1 MSSERRNDLG
11 VLFWIVLATL
21 VNGFTAFT
29 GAVTLWMNEKTF
41 RKAIF
46 FLVAFSAGSL
56 FSGALFHLAAESL
69 ETLNEQI
76 VFLLMI
82 SGFSLFFIVE
92 RFLWWHHCHEG
103 ECDVHPVSYLVLI
116 GDSIHNFIDGAVIAA
131 SFFVGIHFGILTT
144 VLVLIHELPQELGD
158 FAILIHGGFSKSKAL
173 FFNFLSQLT
182 CVLGGI
188 LTYYI
193 GAISGHTMFLLPFA
207 AGGFLYISASDLVP
221 ELHREPNRARSLGS
235 FVFFLAGVLTM
246 ICLKLFSE

>member
-1 MSSERRNDLG
+1 MDL
-11 VLFWIVLATL
+11 LLWIIIATL
-21 VNGFTAFT
+21 VNGFTAFA
-29 GAVTLWMNEKTF
+29 GAVTLWMNERTF

-69 ETLNEQI
+69 EDLSEQV

-82 SGFSLFFIVE
+82 LGFSIFFIVE

-103 ECDVHPVSYLVLI
+103 KCDVHPVSYLVLI
-116 GDSIHNFIDGAVIAA
+116 GDGVHNFIDGAVIAA
-131 SFFVGIHFGILTT
+131 SFFVSVEFGILTT
-144 VLVLIHELPQELGD
+144 LLVLIHELPQELGD
-158 FAILIHGGFSKSKAL
+158 FAILVHSGLSKAKAL

-182 CVLGGI
+182 CVAGGV
-188 LTYYI
+188 LTYFI
-193 GAISGHTMFLLPFA
+193 GSTKEGTIFLLPFA

-235 FVFFLAGVLTM
+235 FVFFLIGVLVM
-246 ICLKLFSE
+246 IGLKFFSE

>member
-1 MSSERRNDLG
+1 MSILP
-11 VLFWIVLATL
+11 WIIMATL
-21 VNGFTAFT
+21 VNGLTAFA

-41 RKAIF
+41 RRAIF

-69 ETLNEQI
+69 EALNEQV

-92 RFLWWHHCHEG
+92 RFLWWHHCHED

-116 GDSIHNFIDGAVIAA
+116 GDSVHNFIDGAVIAA
-131 SFFVGIHFGILTT
+131 SFFVSIQFGILTT
-144 VLVLIHELPQELGD
+144 ALVLVHELPQELGD
-158 FAILIHGGFSKSKAL
+158 FAILVHGGFSRARAL
-173 FFNFLSQLT
+173 FFNFLSQII
-182 CVLGGI
+182 CVAGGI

-193 GAISGHTMFLLPFA
+193 GAIGEHTVFILPFA

-221 ELHREPNRARSLGS
+221 ELHREPNRARSMGS
-235 FVFFLAGVLTM
+235 FAFFMIGVLIM
-246 ICLKLFSE
+246 VGLKLFSE